1 MFCQKCGTENSDD
14 SRFCKKCGASLGVHI
29 DLFSKKE
36 SKRWEVWK
44 RINDLVA
51 LVGSILML
59 ASVFLPTISASIL
72 GTVVSSR
79 LIEGD
84 GKILLILLLV
94 VISMLFLR
102 MEPPFYVF
110 SGLSVVLTVAEFFNI
125 NSRLKNKVWGDL
137 ELSKMVTYESGFYL
151 LILGLIVLIIA
162 VVLKAKE
169 DITRRK
175 ARKNKPAAE
184 SAQG

>member
-1 MFCQKCGTENSDD
+1 
-14 SRFCKKCGASLGVHI
+14 
-29 DLFSKKE
+29 
-36 SKRWEVWK
+36 
-44 RINDLVA
+44 
-51 LVGSILML
+51 ML

-110 SGLSVVLTVAEFFNI
+110 SGFSIVLTVAEFFNI

-162 VVLKAKE
+162 VVLMAKE
-169 DITRRK
+169 DITRRE
-175 ARKNKPAAE
+175 ARKNKPAE
-184 SAQG
+184 SVQG